1 MERCWA
7 GWFLVQEDL
16 DTFSATGTTS
26 VRGAQKVWLVDPRG
40 SRHLVVQWSADHAPE
55 ALLVAWSPDGRHALF
70 AGNDQLADVD
80 LVNDTVE
87 GFAVPN
93 IVGAGYTPSGTNIV
107 ALADDP
113 TTDPNERAAVLRRFG
128 SDGVIESVL
137 ASDVS
142 MLGYSVPRWLY
153 SHDGAMVYLP
163 GGGGLRTVSN
173 AGGQARQFDIIEP
186 PAELCSPVRWWDP
199 HTILVSCDEPPGP
212 RMWLAP
218 SNGGTATALSAPA
231 GIDRATSGTDWGSF
245 DAVRTASGQIFAQ
258 RPSTCGSVD
267 IASLDARGHA
277 HQLTIPGS
285 LGTDWLT
292 GSAGER
298 IAVRSTTSDDC
309 RGRGWFGFYNPT
321 THTTQRVI
329 DDPTDQVGAVAAIPA
344 TTSSY
349 PPSMPRAIRRSDQR
363 PESQH
368 VGQRRVQFH
377 SARHERGPK
386 RQLAAGDQNEVV
398 AGQGQP
404 DLSRRSFVCSD
415 VVENSVV
422 QVTAKH
428 DVEVGDRGA
437 HRAIE
442 SLGTLVSWPGKPCR
456 QLADRHPAVVRTCHG
471 VPLARADWC
480 RPAR

>member
-1 MERCWA
+1 MAPLVAQRSRARGMTVVAVLVVSALLGGCARETAAPQVTASVARPSPAPPTPATSTGSPTSSTISSELPAVSSELPKSSSAPMSPTATFEAPQRGSGNVPWSDVGP

-344 TTSSY
+344 
-349 PPSMPRAIRRSDQR
+349 D
-363 PESQH
+363 
-368 VGQRRVQFH
+368 
-377 SARHERGPK
+377 
-386 RQLAAGDQNEVV
+386 NE
-398 AGQGQP
+398 
-404 DLSRRSFVCSD
+404 
-415 VVENSVV
+415 
-422 QVTAKH
+422 
-428 DVEVGDRGA
+428 
-437 HRAIE
+437 
-442 SLGTLVSWPGKPCR
+442 
-456 QLADRHPAVVRTCHG
+456 
-471 VPLARADWC
+471 
-480 RPAR
+480 